1 MEKYFVIVGGNG
13 ETSRANIEALMED
26 YYYANGNEGFLVL
39 PYKLKPSQGQVFA
52 AQYAK
57 DKHKDILIFAPE
69 DATHEGIPAASMN
82 VTIKP
87 FEEAA
92 SKLKSSK
99 TSAFILW
106 DDEDQDSQHILAV
119 CKENDVP
126 CFDLS
131 DGLAPISAAPDIK
144 AIKEPEFPKE
154 EVIEKK
160 EAPVVQEEEEEDY
173 EDEEEDWEDDEEED
187 EVEDMENLH
196 QGIEAIARIFAK
208 VFIEELEKAKGDGTD
223 KP

>member
-82 VTIKP
+82 VTVKP

-92 SKLKSSK
+92 LKLKSSK

-106 DDEDQDSQHILAV
+106 DDEDQDSQQILAV
-119 CKENDVP
+119 CKENNVP

-131 DGLAPISAAPDIK
+131 DGLSPISAAPDIK

-154 EVIEKK
+154 EVLEK
-160 EAPVVQEEEEEDY
+160 EEPEVVQEEEEEEDY
-173 EDEEEDWEDDEEED
+173 EEDDEDWEDEED

-208 VFIEELEKAKGDGTD
+208 VFIEEMKKDKGDGTS

>member
-131 DGLAPISAAPDIK
+131 DGLSPISAAPDIK

-160 EAPVVQEEEEEDY
+160 EAPIVQEEEEDY
-173 EDEEEDWEDDEEED
+173 EEEEDWEDDEEED

>member
-39 PYKLKPSQGQVFA
+39 PYKSKPSQGQVFA

-92 SKLKSSK
+92 LKLKSSK

-106 DDEDQDSQHILAV
+106 DDEDQDSQQILAV
-119 CKENDVP
+119 CKENNVP

-131 DGLAPISAAPDIK
+131 DGLSPISAAADIK

-154 EVIEKK
+154 EVLEKK
-160 EAPVVQEEEEEDY
+160 EPEVVQEEEEEEDY
-173 EDEEEDWEDDEEED
+173 EEDDEDWEDEED

-208 VFIEELEKAKGDGTD
+208 VFIEEMKKDKGDGTS

>member
-92 SKLKSSK
+92 SKLKSSR

-160 EAPVVQEEEEEDY
+160 EAPIVQEEEEDY

>member
-1 MEKYFVIVGGNG
+1 
-13 ETSRANIEALMED
+13 
-26 YYYANGNEGFLVL
+26 
-39 PYKLKPSQGQVFA
+39 
-52 AQYAK
+52 
-57 DKHKDILIFAPE
+57 
-69 DATHEGIPAASMN
+69 MN

-160 EAPVVQEEEEEDY
+160 EAPIVQEEEEDY
-173 EDEEEDWEDDEEED
+173 EEEEEDWEDDEEED